1 MNGNGT
7 LNHTNQDYA
16 PFLKRFAAFLIDNLI
31 LSMAITGVASLGFID
46 IASGSQA
53 QGAASYVSGPYM
65 AAVVIISG
73 LYYILLHSSKW
84 QATIGKRFVG
94 IKVATDSGEQVTV
107 GRAAIRFIVMEVV
120 SSILYIGYFFMFFTQ
135 KRQTLHDLAAKTVVI
150 NDK

>member
-1 MNGNGT
+1 MNGNDT
-7 LNHTNQDYA
+7 LNNTNQDYA

-46 IASGSQA
+46 VASAG
-53 QGAASYVSGPYM
+53 QGMASYVSGPYM

-94 IKVATDSGEQVTV
+94 IKVATVSGEQVTV

-150 NDK
+150 NAK